1 MVDYQYVT
9 KKEVNLDQTVNIRKL
24 IGKRVLSSGG
34 VIVGRISEVRVNS
47 ENLELEGIVVK
58 REFDKPI
65 YIGKAYFARLS
76 MDSVILN
83 TELSILL
90 KGKKVITTDG
100 KVLGRVIQ
108 VNRRGT
114 TNEIDSIV
122 IRSWWRKYLVPEND
136 LKQIASSITVKRKY
150 DATKVYLW
158 KRFKQNANV

>member
-34 VIVGRISEVRVNS
+34 VIVGMISEVRVNF

-58 REFDKPI
+58 REFEKPI
-65 YIGKAYFARLS
+65 YIGRAYFSTLS
-76 MDSVILN
+76 MQSVILN

-90 KGKKVITTDG
+90 KGKKVITLDG
-100 KVLGRVIQ
+100 MVLGRVTQ
-108 VNRRGT
+108 VNRKGT
-114 TNEIDSIV
+114 TNEIESLI
-122 IRSWWRKYLVPEND
+122 IRSWWRKYLIPESEI
-136 LKQIASSITVKRKY
+136 KQIASSVTVKRKY

-158 KRFKQNANV
+158 KRLEQSSNV